1 MGTTR
6 YWTSAILFLCLLVA
20 APLGAAQESRG
31 RWELLGRQEAD
42 FRKDHDRIDV
52 GRQEGRFKQ
61 LQIRVDEG
69 PVEIRNMV
77 VTFDDGKTF
86 KPNLRHRFD
95 ERSKSH
101 VIDLPG
107 NRRVIK
113 SIDFDYRST
122 NRRDGKAIVAV
133 YGR

>member
-1 MGTTR
+1 MDIKR
-6 YWTSAILFLCLLVA
+6 YSTFAVLFLCFVMA
-20 APLGAAQESRG
+20 APLSAAEESRG
-31 RWELLGRQEAD
+31 PWELLGRQEAD

-52 GRQEGRFKQ
+52 GRHEGRFKQ
-61 LQIRVDEG
+61 LQIRVDEA

-77 VTFDDGKTF
+77 ITFNDGKTF
-86 KPNLRHRFD
+86 KPSLRHRFD

-122 NRRDGKAIVAV
+122 NRREGKAIVAV

>member
-1 MGTTR
+1 MDSKR

-42 FRKDHDRIDV
+42 FRNDHDRIDV

-69 PVEIRNMV
+69 PVEIRNLV
-77 VTFDDGKTF
+77 VTFNDGRTF

-95 ERSKSH
+95 ERSKSQ

-122 NRRDGKAIVAV
+122 SRREGKAIVAV